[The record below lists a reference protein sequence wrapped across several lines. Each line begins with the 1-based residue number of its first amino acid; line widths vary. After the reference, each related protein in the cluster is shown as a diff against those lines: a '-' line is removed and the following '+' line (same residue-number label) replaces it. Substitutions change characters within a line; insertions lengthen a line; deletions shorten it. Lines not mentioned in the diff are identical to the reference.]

1 MNDKRRPRTVVLAL
15 DTTPGGHTLEM
26 ALNLAMLMQARVE
39 GLFVEDT
46 DLLRLAALPFAR
58 EIASLSAQLRPFA
71 SDALEQSLRSQALR
85 LQRQLAREAE
95 ARQLQWGF
103 RVVRDRMLRAAR
115 IAASDADLFIMQN
128 PHMRQ
133 RGAASAT
140 VGVVY
145 EGTMAAIEIAAQL
158 AQGNAVR
165 VLLTRQFDDKRN
177 EITARITGLGAHP
190 VFINLRDTRAAAIG
204 EVARHQH
211 LSLLIL
217 PDTLAIDDTALQ
229 SLMDSAPCTIVVKDR
244 SDT

>member
-1 MNDKRRPRTVVLAL
+1 MSDKRRRRTVVLAL
-15 DTTPGGHTLEM
+15 DSTSGWQTLQM
-26 ALNLAMLMQARVE
+26 ALNLAMQMQARVE

-46 DLLRLAALPFAR
+46 DLLRLATLPFAR
-58 EIASLSAQLRPFA
+58 EIASHSAQLRPFA
-71 SDALEQSLRSQALR
+71 REALEQSLRSQALR

-95 ARQLQWGF
+95 ARQLEWEF
-103 RVVRDRMLRAAR
+103 RVVRDRLLRAAR
-115 IAASDADLFIMQN
+115 TAASDADLFIMQN

-133 RGAASAT
+133 RCAASAT
-140 VGVVY
+140 IGAVY
-145 EGTMAAIEIAAQL
+145 EGTMAVIETAAQL

-165 VLLTRQFDDKRN
+165 VLMTRQFDDKRS

-190 VFINLRDTRAAAIG
+190 VFINLRDTSAAAIG

-229 SLMDSAPCTIVVKDR
+229 GLMDSAPCTIVVKDL
-244 SDT
+244 DE